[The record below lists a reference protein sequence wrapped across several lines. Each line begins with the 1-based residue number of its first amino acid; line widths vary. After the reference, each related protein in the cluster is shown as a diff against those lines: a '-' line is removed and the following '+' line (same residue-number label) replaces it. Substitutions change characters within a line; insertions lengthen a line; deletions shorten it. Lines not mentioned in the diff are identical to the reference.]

1 MSTNSYIITP
11 TGLSCVV
18 NSKPLTIDKTHVNY
32 DQIINAIKINDFDAV
47 LKLAD
52 LTATVEAWTDGSEVS
67 VDTDM
72 GLIYYRN
79 NVVHNT
85 LVDRI
90 LSMIKDGFTV
100 DPMVNLLANLYKNPS
115 KKSIEELYSF
125 LEYGKMPITP
135 DGCFLAYKR
144 VNADYT
150 SCYDSKTNN
159 SIGMTVSMPR
169 SAVDDRSEVTCSH
182 GLHICSFDYLQHYDG
197 ARVIIVKV
205 NPMDVVSIPKDYNDT
220 KARVCK
226 YEVIGELTNEEA
238 GLTSHSFGTSVYVTP
253 ISVPTVVA
261 TTFEPTRSE
270 VEEVVG
276 LLQDTLLEVA
286 VAKEQDT
293 PVVDDWYRVGYTNGY
308 NSGKRKMSARPNATL
323 FDDQSGKMT
332 QANIDSVN
340 AGYRVGFKDGKG
352 HKRRQ
357 CEKLT
362 LEDLI
367 K

>member
-1 MSTNSYIITP
+1 MSTNSYIITQ

-18 NSKPLTIDKTHVNY
+18 NGKPLTIDKSHINY

-47 LKLAD
+47 SSLAD
-52 LTATVEAWTDGSEVS
+52 LTTSVQAWTDGSEVK
-67 VDTDM
+67 VDTDA
-72 GLIYYRN
+72 GIVYYRN
-79 NVVHNT
+79 NIVHNT

-90 LSMIKDGFTV
+90 LSMINEGFTV

-115 KKSIEELYSF
+115 KKAIEELYSF

-150 SCYDSKTNN
+150 SVYDNKTNN
-159 SIGMTVSMPR
+159 NVGMTVSMPR
-169 SAVDDRSEVTCSH
+169 SAVDDRSNVTCSH
-182 GLHICSFDYLQHYDG
+182 GLHICSFDYLQHYSGD
-197 ARVIIVKV
+197 RVIIVKV
-205 NPMDVVSIPKDYNDT
+205 NPMDVVSIPSDYNDT

-226 YEVIGELTNEEA
+226 YEVIGELTDEEA
-238 GLTSHSFGTSVYVTP
+238 GLTTHSFGTSVYVEP
-253 ISVPTVVA
+253 ISVPTA
-261 TTFEPTRSE
+261 PNKPE
-270 VEEVVG
+270 VEQMVG

-286 VAKEQDT
+286 IVKEQDT
-293 PVVDDWYRVGYTNGY
+293 PIVDDWYRVGYTNGY
-308 NSGKRKMSARPNATL
+308 NTGKRKLPVQPNATL
-323 FDDQSGKMT
+323 ADDSSGQLT

-340 AGYRVGFKDGKG
+340 AGYAIGFKDGKG

-362 LEDLI
+362 YEDLI

>member
-1 MSTNSYIITP
+1 MSTNSYIITQ
-11 TGLSCVV
+11 TGLSCVI
-18 NSKPLTIDKTHVNY
+18 NGKPLTIDKTHINY
-32 DQIINAIKINDFDAV
+32 VDIVNAIKQNDFDTV
-47 LKLAD
+47 LLLSD
-52 LTATVEAWTDGSEVS
+52 LSSSVKAWTDGSEVK
-67 VDTDM
+67 VDIDA
-72 GLIYYRN
+72 GIVYYRN
-79 NVVHNT
+79 NIVHNT

-115 KKSIEELYSF
+115 KRAVEELYSF

-169 SAVDDRSEVTCSH
+169 SAVDDRSNVTCSH
-182 GLHICSFDYLQHYDG
+182 GLHICSFDYLQHYTG

-205 NPMDVVSIPKDYNDT
+205 NPMDVVSIPTDYNDT

-226 YEVIGELTNEEA
+226 YEVIGELTDEEA
-238 GLTSHSFGTSVYVTP
+238 GLTTHSFGTSVYVEP
-253 ISVPTVVA
+253 ISVPTVPKKPDV
-261 TTFEPTRSE
+261 EPM
-270 VEEVVG
+270 VG

-286 VAKEQDT
+286 VAKELDT
-293 PVVDDWYRVGYTNGY
+293 PIVDDWYRVGYTNGY
-308 NSGKRKMSARPNATL
+308 NSGKRKIPVKPLATSA
-323 FDDQSGKMT
+323 DDSSGKMT
-332 QANIDSVN
+332 QTNINSVN
-340 AGYRVGFKDGKG
+340 VGYAVGYKDGKG

-362 LEDLI
+362 YEALI